1 MSRGHKYFSSILFS
15 CRTPAKHY
23 GREFKRRNSDEQKEY
38 WTWRHNHRR
47 QAVRTTWQ
55 ANPAQPHALKS
66 LKARP

>member
-38 WTWRHNHRR
+38 WTWRHNHPDDKR
-47 QAVRTTWQ
+47 
-55 ANPAQPHALKS
+55 
-66 LKARP
+66 